1 MLSTKCSIEELKVI
15 LGNLTFFL
23 IGAVIVFDCSEPTT
37 FKRVATWATEVRSYV
52 QKEIPIIIAANKSDL
67 ITKDKSLIQ
76 EGRDYAT
83 KNGFSFF
90 ECSARAGKNIT
101 ELFQH
106 LAVQI

>member
-1 MLSTKCSIEELKVI
+1 M
-15 LGNLTFFL
+15 
-23 IGAVIVFDCSEPTT
+23 FDCSEPTT
-37 FKRVATWATEVRSYV
+37 FKRVAIWATEVRSYV
-52 QKEIPIIIAANKSDL
+52 QKEIPIVIAANKSDL
-67 ITKDKSLIQ
+67 INKDKSLIQ